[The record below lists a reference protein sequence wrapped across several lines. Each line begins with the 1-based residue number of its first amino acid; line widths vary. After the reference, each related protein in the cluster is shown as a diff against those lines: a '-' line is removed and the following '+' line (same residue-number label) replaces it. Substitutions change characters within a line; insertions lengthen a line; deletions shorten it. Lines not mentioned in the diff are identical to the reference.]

1 MKVEPTQ
8 LPGVLVIDP
17 RIFGDDRGYF
27 LEAWQYERYRD
38 AGVDASFVQDN
49 LSFSHAGV
57 LRGLHLQ
64 NPHPQAKLVQVLVGE
79 VFDVAVDVRAGSPTF
94 GKWVGERLSGDD
106 KRQIFVPA
114 GFAHGFCV
122 LSDTVLLSYK
132 CTDIYSPRNEIT
144 IRWDDPSI
152 GIDWPIRSPE
162 VSPKDAQGVRLDE
175 IDRKLLPPYMG

>member
-1 MKVEPTQ
+1 MKVQPTE
-8 LPGVLVIDP
+8 LPGVLVIEP

-27 LEAWQYERYRD
+27 LETWQDERYGD
-38 AGVDASFVQDN
+38 IGVDVSFVQDN

-64 NPHPQAKLVQVLVGE
+64 YPHAQAKLVQVLVGE
-79 VFDVAVDVRAGSPTF
+79 VFDVAVDVRPGSPNF
-94 GKWVGERLSGDD
+94 GKWTSARISGDD
-106 KRQIFVPA
+106 KRQIFVPG

-132 CTDIYSPRNEIT
+132 CSTVYAPQSEIT

-152 GIDWPIRSPE
+152 GIDWPVGSPE
-162 VSPKDAQGVRLDE
+162 VSPKDARGLRLDE
-175 IDRKLLPPYMG
+175 IDHERLPPFSG

>member
-1 MKVEPTQ
+1 MKVQSTE
-8 LPGVLVIDP
+8 LPGVLLIDP
-17 RIFGDDRGYF
+17 QIFGDDRGYF
-27 LEAWQYERYRD
+27 LETWQDERYRD
-38 AGVDASFVQDN
+38 IGVDVSFVQDN

-64 NPHPQAKLVQVLVGE
+64 YPNTQAKLVQVLVGE

-94 GKWVGERLSGDD
+94 GKWIGARLSGDD
-106 KRQIFVPA
+106 KRQIFVPE

-122 LSDTVLLSYK
+122 LSDTVLFSYK
-132 CTDIYSPRNEIT
+132 CSKPYAPQSEIT

-162 VSPKDAQGVRLDE
+162 VSPKDMLGLRLDE
-175 IDRKLLPPYMG
+175 INHERLPAFSG